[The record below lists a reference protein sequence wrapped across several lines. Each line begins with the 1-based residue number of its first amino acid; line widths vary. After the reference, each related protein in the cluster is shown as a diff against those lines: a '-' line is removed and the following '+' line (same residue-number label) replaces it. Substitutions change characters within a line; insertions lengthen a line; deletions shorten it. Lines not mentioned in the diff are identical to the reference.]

1 MSNMAHLA
9 DPMRELV
16 GPAEQI
22 ERCEIVRA
30 ADIVFSALAGP
41 KQNAAVVT
49 HRRLGDLHVEVIA
62 VERNFAGNGN
72 ARAEVV
78 GTGSRPSAVAMRRS

>member
-1 MSNMAHLA
+1 
-9 DPMRELV
+9 MREFAGQV
-16 GPAEQI
+16 

-30 ADIVFSALAGP
+30 ADIVLPALAGP
-41 KQNAAVVT
+41 KQDTAVVA

-72 ARAEVV
+72 ASLVAAEVV